1 MKNFAD
7 IADDLGGAF
16 EGMTEEQKLAELGAL
31 GFSKQARAGVLMLSG
46 QGDKI
51 RDYESALRD
60 AAGFTADVATKQ
72 LATPAAQFALL
83 GSAFENLALEIGS
96 VLAPALG
103 NMAGLLAPL
112 ITDLL
117 PGITN
122 VLETSVV
129 PAVESFTRVFTDT
142 AVGLLEGSLTIEE
155 IFRDLFDKIIGF
167 FTGDGLTKLLK
178 GFVEVRATIIDAF
191 IKVIPMVVDAII
203 RILPAIVQTLA
214 DMIPELLD
222 TAVETFMALV
232 DAVVLVLPNII
243 NALLLLLPQLLETVI
258 GMLPDLIEA
267 SLELFTGIVT
277 ALIEVIPNIIETL
290 IDAMP
295 RITDALIDA
304 LPLIIEAAFKLFTG
318 IITALL
324 RAWPDVIASLIG
336 LFPKLIGAI
345 LGQIPKMVD
354 AGFQLISGLARG
366 LMDSIPRLLGEAASA
381 IGNALTNGV
390 KAVFQIRSP
399 SRVFMDIGENV
410 VTGLEQGITDNLRML
425 ENASLGMTS
434 TVTATA
440 ENGFGDMSAPI
451 LMSGSSQA
459 GRGSTTFQ
467 ITVNA
472 GMGADGGR
480 IGQQIV
486 DEIKRFERANGAVF
500 ASA

>member
-1 MKNFAD
+1 
-7 IADDLGGAF
+7 
-16 EGMTEEQKLAELGAL
+16 
-31 GFSKQARAGVLMLSG
+31 
-46 QGDKI
+46 
-51 RDYESALRD
+51 
-60 AAGFTADVATKQ
+60 
-72 LATPAAQFALL
+72 
-83 GSAFENLALEIGS
+83 
-96 VLAPALG
+96 
-103 NMAGLLAPL
+103 MAGLLAPL

-155 IFRDLFDKIIGF
+155 IFRDLFDKIVGF

-214 DMIPELLD
+214 DMIPQLLD

-243 NALLLLLPQLLETVI
+243 NALLLLLPQLLETVV
-258 GMLPDLIEA
+258 GMLPDLIE
-267 SLELFTGIVT
+267 SGLELFTGIVT

-290 IDAMP
+290 VEAMP
-295 RITDALIDA
+295 RIMDAIIEA
-304 LPLIIEAAFKLFTG
+304 LPLIIEAGFELFTG
-318 IITALL
+318 LVTAVLQAYPDIIQALIELIPLMVTALL
-324 RAWPDVIASLIG
+324 DNI
-336 LFPKLIGAI
+336 PKL
-345 LGQIPKMVD
+345 VD
-354 AGFQLISGLARG
+354 AGFQLLKGLVKG
-366 LMDSIPRLLGEAASA
+366 LMDNIPRLIGEAASA

-410 VTGLEQGITDNLRML
+410 VTGLEQGITDNLRRL

-440 ENGFGDMSAPI
+440 ENAFGDMTAPAFTSMSPSSAQ
-451 LMSGSSQA
+451 SGN
-459 GRGSTTFQ
+459 TYNV
-467 ITVNA
+467 TVNA
-472 GMGADGGR
+472 GIGTDPVSLGR
-480 IGQQIV
+480 EV
-486 DEIKRFERANGAVF
+486 VNAIKRFESVSGKVF
-500 ASA
+500 VAA